1 MNPDEFVD
9 RSRNRGEV
17 DDANTKD
24 WKNKIDLYLNK
35 IPDRI
40 VNVGKNYLLDIL
52 DNTRKKHQR
61 SQLTYINIKPDF
73 IGIQLN
79 AEHSVD
85 EAEVS
90 EMTQVISALEQM
102 STSHGMANQVYE
114 DIGRVIARGLR
125 EYNFDANSEEDKTR
139 VYKILGRDLLRT
151 FSTGDKDRLGL
162 AGAIWN

>member
-90 EMTQVISALEQM
+90 EMTQVIL
-102 STSHGMANQVYE
+102 HLN
-114 DIGRVIARGLR
+114 
-125 EYNFDANSEEDKTR
+125 K
-139 VYKILGRDLLRT
+139 
-151 FSTGDKDRLGL
+151 
-162 AGAIWN
+162 